1 MNANGIIKI
10 MERIDKLPYKCI
22 LFDGKWGIGK
32 SYAIE
37 EAVKGKDNVCEISL
51 FGLEN
56 SQYIYHEILF
66 QFLLKDGLGGSIGT
80 EAKKVLDACALFSGK
95 IAKVK
100 AAVDSVL
107 AERELFLAMTKKF
120 EKYHIIILDDVERI
134 SDSVNFQEVLGIVE
148 ELKKCNYVKV
158 VLIANSEELNEDNKK
173 LLEKYCEKVID
184 RDYNITKCKNVGLT
198 GVNSYDR
205 GKLF

>member
-32 SYAIE
+32 SYAIQ
-37 EAVKGKDNVCEISL
+37 EAVKGKDNVCKISL

-80 EAKKVLDACALFSGK
+80 GAKK
-95 IAKVK
+95 
-100 AAVDSVL
+100 
-107 AERELFLAMTKKF
+107 
-120 EKYHIIILDDVERI
+120 Y
-134 SDSVNFQEVLGIVE
+134 
-148 ELKKCNYVKV
+148 
-158 VLIANSEELNEDNKK
+158 
-173 LLEKYCEKVID
+173 
-184 RDYNITKCKNVGLT
+184 
-198 GVNSYDR
+198 
-205 GKLF
+205 